1 MLAGCLQ
8 GRDGAQLICTIAA
21 GSSPSAHSTPSSK
34 GSPSLPCGRSRKPRL
49 HSGVAWPA
57 MRCHW
62 LSSAGS
68 LVSQQGLPAESPRVS
83 IRPGPSRTAS
93 RPIGRCCTAIR
104 RPPTSAGGSSGPD
117 PGSSNTTPSP
127 GFRAAF
133 VWMIHQPPALQLS
146 STPTSGPRFL
156 LQRPCTRA
164 WWSRP
169 PNQPVESPREK
180 LNSRERLCSADWGA
194 LGRPSAKRSS
204 PWR

>member
-1 MLAGCLQ
+1 MVATLF
-8 GRDGAQLICTIAA
+8 GRVLLYRAPLPTQPPAPGARQAVLGGEAA
-21 GSSPSAHSTPSSK
+21 SLDCALELPDRPSAAI
-34 GSPSLPCGRSRKPRL
+34 GI
-49 HSGVAWPA
+49 VN
-57 MRCHW
+57 
-62 LSSAGS
+62 AGS

-117 PGSSNTTPSP
+117 PGASNTRPSP
-127 GFRAAF
+127 GFRAAL

-180 LNSRERLCSADWGA
+180 LNSRERLCSPDWGA
-194 LGRPSAKRSS
+194 LGSPSAKRSS